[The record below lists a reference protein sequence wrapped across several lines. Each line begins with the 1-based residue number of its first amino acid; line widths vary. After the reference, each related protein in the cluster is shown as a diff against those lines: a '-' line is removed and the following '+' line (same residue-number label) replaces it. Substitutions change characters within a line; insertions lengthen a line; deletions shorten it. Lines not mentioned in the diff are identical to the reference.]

1 MKLAL
6 AMIVKP
12 TDDEAFLLERCL
24 ASVYNIVDGIF
35 ITQAGPEKNAE
46 VSRVTES
53 YGGVGS
59 FWKWND
65 SFADARNYNF
75 AQVPKEYDYIL
86 WLDADDVLRNPEV
99 LRKTIEE
106 NQSVDTFSLWYLY
119 AFDEWKNPV
128 VVHHKTRVLR
138 NDNCTEWRGNLH
150 EDFHPTRQ
158 LQSRHIEGTE
168 VLHLTNEDR
177 LNVAKVRNEHVAK
190 VHMEQNPDDPRSF
203 WNLGN
208 SQKAIG
214 KDKEAI
220 GSLHKFI
227 TLSLSNDEKYIAR
240 LRIAEAYNNLGQKE
254 KAIDTLRYAIGMKP
268 LYPDAYIQLG
278 RLYYDTEQ
286 YADAIELLKQSLK
299 LAPPYYTIVVY
310 NPRDYDYTPLKW
322 LGYSYLA
329 LNQPMLAYDCY
340 TQLLKI
346 TPRDKNLKQI
356 VENMKVV
363 SEKHEKMLTKYAE
376 IKDLKGD
383 ALKKELDNLP
393 KEWRS
398 SPEFT
403 NLRNINFIKTKSSGK
418 DLVILC
424 GYTERT
430 WTADAVKEG
439 IGGSEEAV
447 IHLARKYKKAGYNV
461 TVYNNCG
468 HEVQHK
474 NGVTYAPFW
483 TWNYRDKQDITV
495 LWRHPKMLDF
505 EINSTKI
512 YVDLHD
518 VIKAGEFN
526 EKRLAKVDKIFVKS
540 NAHRILFPNVP
551 DEKFVVVPNGIDWK
565 EFEKLEKKDPYLMVN
580 TSSPDRSL
588 STLVRLFKRVK
599 EQVPEAKLEWAYG
612 WDVFDTVHGSNP
624 KVMEWKAEI
633 VKGMEEAGIVN
644 LGRVSHKDVA
654 SMYKRARI
662 FAYPTEFY
670 EIDCISARKAQA
682 GGAIPVTT
690 DFAALNETVQYGY
703 KVHSKKTKD
712 DWNGPYQ
719 SDFALNDKEAEVLW
733 VSQCVQIL
741 KWEKMHEGKEG
752 GWNTDEM
759 HEWTKQF
766 DWENIAE
773 VWLKE
778 FAS

>member
-12 TDDEAFLLERCL
+12 TDDEAELLDRCL
-24 ASVYNIVDGIF
+24 ASVYEHVDGIF
-35 ITQAGPEKNAE
+35 ITQAGPERNKE

-53 YGGVGS
+53 YNGVES

-86 WLDADDVLRNPEV
+86 WLDADDVMRNPEK
-99 LRKTIEE
+99 LKPTIEA
-106 NQSVDTFSLWYLY
+106 NPSVDTFSLWYNY
-119 AFDEWKNPV
+119 AFDEWNNPI
-128 VVHHKTRVLR
+128 VVHHKTRILR
-138 NDNCTEWRGNLH
+138 NDGCVEWQGNLH
-150 EDFHPTRQ
+150 EDFNPTRQ
-158 LQSRHIEGTE
+158 VQSSHVEGVD
-168 VLHLTNEDR
+168 VLHLTNDKR
-177 LNVAKVRNEHVAK
+177 LEVAKVRNEHVAQ
-190 VHMEQNPDDPRSF
+190 VHLEQNPNDPRSF

-208 SQKAIG
+208 SQKAVG
-214 KDKEAI
+214 KNKEAI
-220 GSLHKFI
+220 ESLRKFLL
-227 TLSLSNDEKYIAR
+227 LSLSNDEKYIAR
-240 LRIAEAYNNLGQKE
+240 LRIAESQLAIAQPMQ
-254 KAIDTLRYAIGMKP
+254 AIDTLRYAIGLKP

-278 RLYYDTEQ
+278 KLYYDTEQ
-286 YADAIELLKQSLK
+286 YADAIELLKQALK
-299 LAPPYYTIVVY
+299 LTPPYYTIVVY
-310 NPRDYDYTPLKW
+310 NPRDYDFTPLKW
-322 LGYSYLA
+322 LGYSYMA
-329 LNQPMLAYDCY
+329 INQPMLAYDCFA
-340 TQLLKI
+340 QLLKI

-356 VENMKVV
+356 VENMRTV

-376 IKDLKGD
+376 IKNMKGEE
-383 ALKKELDNLP
+383 LKKELDALP
-393 KEWRS
+393 IEWKS

-403 NLRNINFIKTKSSGK
+403 NLRNLNFIKTESSGK

-430 WTADAVKEG
+430 WTPKALEEG

-447 IHLARKYKKAGYNV
+447 IHLAKKYYEAGYNV

-468 HEVQHK
+468 HEVQVFD
-474 NGVTYAPFW
+474 GVTYAPFW
-483 TWNYRDKQDITV
+483 TWNYRDKQDITI

-512 YVDLHD
+512 FVDLHD

-540 NAHRILFPNVP
+540 KAHRIIFDNVP
-551 DEKFVVVPNGIDWK
+551 DEKIVIVPNGIVCAD
-565 EFEKLEKKDPYLMVN
+565 FLERPEKDPMLMVN

-599 EQVPEAKLEWAYG
+599 EQVPEAKCEWAYG
-612 WDVFDTVHGSNP
+612 WDVFDVVHGANANI
-624 KVMEWKAEI
+624 MEWKNKI
-633 VKGMEEAGIVN
+633 VKEMEEVGIVN
-644 LGRVSHKDVA
+644 RGRVSHKDVA

-690 DFAALNETVQYGY
+690 DFAALDETVQFGI

-712 DWNGPYQ
+712 NWNGPYQ
-719 SDFALNDKEAEVLW
+719 SDFALNDPEAEDAW
-733 VSQCVQIL
+733 VEACVRTLQKPFIVMDSIIDH
-741 KWEKMHEGKEG
+741 WA
-752 GWNTDEM
+752 D
-759 HEWTKQF
+759 QF
-766 DWENIAE
+766 DWSQISKD
-773 VWLKE
+773 WIKE
-778 FAS
+778 FTS

>member
-6 AMIVKP
+6 ALIVKP
-12 TDDEAFLLERCL
+12 TDDEAELLDRCL
-24 ASVYNIVDGIF
+24 ASVYEHVDGIF
-35 ITQAGPEKNAE
+35 ITQAGPERNKE

-53 YGGVGS
+53 YNGVES

-86 WLDADDVLRNPEV
+86 WLDADDVMRNPEK
-99 LRKTIEE
+99 LKPTIEA
-106 NQSVDTFSLWYLY
+106 NPSVDTFSLWYNY
-119 AFDEWKNPV
+119 AFDEWNNPI
-128 VVHHKTRVLR
+128 VVHHKTRILR
-138 NDNCTEWRGNLH
+138 NDGCVEWQGNLH
-150 EDFHPTRQ
+150 EDFNPTRQ
-158 LQSRHIEGTE
+158 VQSSHVEGVD
-168 VLHLTNEDR
+168 VLHLTNDKR
-177 LNVAKVRNEHVAK
+177 LEVAKVRNEHVAQ
-190 VHMEQNPDDPRSF
+190 VHLEQNPNDPRSF

-208 SQKAIG
+208 SQKAVG
-214 KDKEAI
+214 KNKEAI
-220 GSLHKFI
+220 ESLRKFLL
-227 TLSLSNDEKYIAR
+227 LSLSNDEKYIAR
-240 LRIAEAYNNLGQKE
+240 LRIAESQLAIAQPMQ
-254 KAIDTLRYAIGMKP
+254 AIDTLRYAIGLKP

-278 RLYYDTEQ
+278 KLYYDTEQ
-286 YADAIELLKQSLK
+286 YADAIELLKQALK
-299 LAPPYYTIVVY
+299 LTPPYYTIVVY
-310 NPRDYDYTPLKW
+310 NPRDYDFTPLKW
-322 LGYSYLA
+322 LGYSYMA
-329 LNQPMLAYDCY
+329 INQPMLAYDCFA
-340 TQLLKI
+340 QLLNI

-356 VENMKVV
+356 VENMRTV

-376 IKDLKGD
+376 IKNMKGD
-383 ALKKELDNLP
+383 ELKKELDALP
-393 KEWRS
+393 IEWKS

-403 NLRNINFIKTKSSGK
+403 NLRNLNFIKTESSGK

-430 WTADAVKEG
+430 WTPKALEEG

-447 IHLARKYKKAGYNV
+447 IHLARKYAEAGYNV

-468 HEVQHK
+468 HEVQVFD
-474 NGVTYAPFW
+474 GVTYAPFW
-483 TWNYRDKQDITV
+483 TWNYRDKQDVTI

-512 YVDLHD
+512 FVDLHD

-540 NAHRILFPNVP
+540 KAHRIIFNNVP
-551 DEKFVVVPNGIDWK
+551 DEKFVILPNGIVCADFLNRP
-565 EFEKLEKKDPYLMVN
+565 EKDPMLMVN

-588 STLVRLFKRVK
+588 STLVRLFRRVK
-599 EQVPEAKLEWAYG
+599 EQVPEAKCEWAYG
-612 WDVFDTVHGSNP
+612 WDVFDVVHGANAN
-624 KVMEWKAEI
+624 VMEWKNKI
-633 VKGMEEAGIVN
+633 VKDMEEVGIVN
-644 LGRVSHKDVA
+644 RGRVSHRDVA
-654 SMYKRARI
+654 DMYKRARI

-690 DFAALNETVQYGY
+690 DFAALNETVQYGT

-719 SDFALNDKEAEVLW
+719 SDFALNDPEAEDQW
-733 VSQCVQIL
+733 VDACVKYL
-741 KWEKMHEGKEG
+741 KGIGKEHP
-752 GWNTDEM
+752 EM
-759 HEWTKQF
+759 HEEMKQY
-766 DWENIAE
+766 DWKWIAE

-778 FAS
+778 MA